1 MKTFTIGHSNHAIE
15 TFIEPYYPQQ
25 SYTCFI
31 DEAINFYNEELNDI
45 ENNQQELRNF
55 DQSKH
60 EILTQIENK
69 RQERKQEIKQLV
81 K

>member
-1 MKTFTIGHSNHAIE
+1 MRKEYELNIE
-15 TFIEPYYPQQ
+15 
-25 SYTCFI
+25 
-31 DEAINFYNEELNDI
+31 EAISFYDEELNDI
-45 ENNQQELRNF
+45 ENKQQELRSF

-69 RQERKQEIKQLV
+69 RQEIKQEIKQLV

>member
-1 MKTFTIGHSNHAIE
+1 MI
-15 TFIEPYYPQQ
+15 
-25 SYTCFI
+25 
-31 DEAINFYNEELNDI
+31 I

>member
-1 MKTFTIGHSNHAIE
+1 MVEEYELNIE
-15 TFIEPYYPQQ
+15 
-25 SYTCFI
+25 
-31 DEAINFYNEELNDI
+31 EAINFYDKALNDI

-55 DQSKH
+55 DQSKQ

-69 RQERKQEIKQLV
+69 RQEIKQEIKQLI

>member
-1 MKTFTIGHSNHAIE
+1 MVKDYELNIE
-15 TFIEPYYPQQ
+15 
-25 SYTCFI
+25 
-31 DEAINFYNEELNDI
+31 EAISFYDEELNDI
-45 ENNQQELRNF
+45 ENKQQELRNF

-69 RQERKQEIKQLV
+69 RQQIKQEIKQLI

>member
-1 MKTFTIGHSNHAIE
+1 MI
-15 TFIEPYYPQQ
+15 
-25 SYTCFI
+25 
-31 DEAINFYNEELNDI
+31 I

-69 RQERKQEIKQLV
+69 RQEIKQEIKQLI

>member
-1 MKTFTIGHSNHAIE
+1 MRKEYESNIE
-15 TFIEPYYPQQ
+15 EVLT
-25 SYTCFI
+25 
-31 DEAINFYNEELNDI
+31 FYNDELNDI
-45 ENNQQELRNF
+45 EAKEKDLRNS

-69 RQERKQEIKQLV
+69 RQEIKQDIKQLI

>member
-1 MKTFTIGHSNHAIE
+1 EEMVEEYELNIE
-15 TFIEPYYPQQ
+15 
-25 SYTCFI
+25 
-31 DEAINFYNEELNDI
+31 EAINFYDKALNDI
-45 ENNQQELRNF
+45 ETEQQELRNF

-69 RQERKQEIKQLV
+69 RQEIKQEIKQLI